1 MIEGNLKGTIIMQNI
16 FTKALRNPFYRTGS
30 LEILL
35 FFAGWGIWWSFFQ
48 IWLTTKQGFSGAQV
62 GTIYT
67 FGSAVALVL
76 MFVYGSLQDKLG
88 LKKHLLI
95 AMVGCQVLLAPFF
108 TWVYVPMLESNFY
121 VGAMVGAVYL
131 AVAYLA
137 ACPVFEAV
145 TERLSRRYS
154 FEYGQARAW
163 GSFGYAM
170 SALAAGFLF
179 TINPYLVFWTG
190 SAVSAVLLAVLLLL
204 KPENKEANVA
214 AYENSEERNKAVKS
228 PSLKEIVQVFGI
240 FDVWKIIIFVILSW
254 TFYTVFDQQMFP
266 EFFTRF
272 FATPEEGQ
280 QAYGILNS
288 VQVFLEFLMMGLV
301 PVLMKKIGVRS
312 ALLLSCLIMICRIGG
327 CGLASTPLGIGLI
340 KLLHAPETALFVLAI
355 FRYFTL
361 HFDTRVSAT
370 LYMVG
375 FQIAASVGGII
386 FSVPLGSLRD
396 SIGYQSTFLTIAGI
410 VLVATLYACCILKK
424 DDRDVEGQPLEA

>member
-1 MIEGNLKGTIIMQNI
+1 MGNLL
-16 FTKALRNPFYRTGS
+16 KAFSNPFYRTSS
-30 LEILL
+30 LEIML

-88 LKKHLLI
+88 VKKTLLI
-95 AMVGCQVLLAPFF
+95 FMVSCQVLLAPFF

-121 VGAMVGAVYL
+121 VGAMIGAVYL

-137 ACPVFEAV
+137 ACQVFEAV

-163 GSFGYAM
+163 GSLGYAI
-170 SALAAGFLF
+170 SALTAGFLF

-190 SAVSAVLLAVLLLL
+190 SAVSAVLLAILVFL
-204 KPENKEANVA
+204 KPENREDAVQQ
-214 AYENSEERNKAVKS
+214 YENREERNKDAKS
-228 PSLKEIVQVFGI
+228 PSLKEIVSVFGI
-240 FDVWKIIIFVILSW
+240 LDLWKIIIFVILTW

-272 FATPEEGQ
+272 FATPEDGQ

-288 VQVFLEFLMMGLV
+288 VQVFLEFIMMGLV
-301 PVLMKKIGVRS
+301 PILMRKIGVRR
-312 ALLLSCLIMICRIGG
+312 ALLLGCLIMVCRISG
-327 CGLASTPLGIGLI
+327 CGIASTPLGIGLI

-396 SIGYQSTFLTIAGI
+396 NIGYQHTFLIIAGI
-410 VLVATLYACCILKK
+410 VLCASVYAFFILKK
-424 DDRDVEGQPLEA
+424 DDQDVEGQPLEH

>member
-1 MIEGNLKGTIIMQNI
+1 MGNL
-16 FTKALRNPFYRTGS
+16 LRAFSNPFYRSSS

-48 IWLTTKQGFSGAQV
+48 IWLTSKQGFSGAQV

-88 LKKHLLI
+88 VKKNLLLF
-95 AMVGCQVLLAPFF
+95 MVGCQVLLAPFF
-108 TWVYVPMLESNFY
+108 TWVYVPMLESSFY

-145 TERLSRRYS
+145 TERLSRRYR

-163 GSFGYAM
+163 GSLGYAI
-170 SALAAGFLF
+170 SALTAGFLF
-179 TINPYLVFWTG
+179 TIDPYLVFWTG
-190 SAVSAVLLAVLLLL
+190 SAVSAVLFAVLVFL
-204 KPENKEANVA
+204 KPENREANVRQ
-214 AYENSEERNKAVKS
+214 YENREEKDKDAKS
-228 PSLKEIVQVFGI
+228 PSLKEIISVFGI
-240 FDVWKIIIFVILSW
+240 FDLWKIILLVILSW

-266 EFFTRF
+266 QFFTQF

-280 QAYGILNS
+280 KAYGILNS
-288 VQVFLEFLMMGLV
+288 VQVVLEFIMMGLV
-301 PVLMKKIGVRS
+301 PILMRKIGVRR
-312 ALLLSCLIMICRIGG
+312 ALLLGCFIMVCRISG
-327 CGLASTPLGIGLI
+327 CSIASSPLAIALI

-396 SIGYQSTFLTIAGI
+396 SIGYQNTFMVIAGI
-410 VLVATLYACCILKK
+410 VLCATVYAFVVLREDDEEVA
-424 DDRDVEGQPLEA
+424 GQPLEN

>member
-1 MIEGNLKGTIIMQNI
+1 MGNLL
-16 FTKALRNPFYRTGS
+16 KAFSNPFYRTSS
-30 LEILL
+30 LEIML

-88 LKKHLLI
+88 VKKTLLI
-95 AMVGCQVLLAPFF
+95 SMVSCQVLLAPFF

-121 VGAMVGAVYL
+121 VGAMIGAVYL

-163 GSFGYAM
+163 GSLGYAI
-170 SALAAGFLF
+170 SALTAGFLF

-190 SAVSAVLLAVLLLL
+190 SAVSAVLLAILVFL
-204 KPENKEANVA
+204 KPENREDAVQQ
-214 AYENSEERNKAVKS
+214 YENREERNKDAKS
-228 PSLKEIVQVFGI
+228 PSLKEIVSVFGI
-240 FDVWKIIIFVILSW
+240 LDLWKIIIFVILTW

-288 VQVFLEFLMMGLV
+288 VQVFLEFIMMGLV
-301 PVLMKKIGVRS
+301 PILMRKIGVRR
-312 ALLLSCLIMICRIGG
+312 ALLLGCLIMVCRISG
-327 CGLASTPLGIGLI
+327 CGIASTPLGIGLI

-396 SIGYQSTFLTIAGI
+396 NIGYQHTFLIIAGI
-410 VLVATLYACCILKK
+410 VLCASVYAFFILKK
-424 DDRDVEGQPLEA
+424 DDQDVEGQPLEH

>member
-1 MIEGNLKGTIIMQNI
+1 MGNLL
-16 FTKALRNPFYRTGS
+16 KAFSNPFYRTSS
-30 LEILL
+30 LEIML

-88 LKKHLLI
+88 VKKTLLI
-95 AMVGCQVLLAPFF
+95 FMVSCQVLLAPFF

-121 VGAMVGAVYL
+121 VGAMIGAVYL

-163 GSFGYAM
+163 GSLGYAI
-170 SALAAGFLF
+170 SALTAGFLF

-190 SAVSAVLLAVLLLL
+190 SAVSAVLLAILVFL
-204 KPENKEANVA
+204 KPENREDAVQQ
-214 AYENSEERNKAVKS
+214 YENREERNKDAKS
-228 PSLKEIVQVFGI
+228 PSLKEIVSVFGI
-240 FDVWKIIIFVILSW
+240 LDLWKIIIFVILTW

-288 VQVFLEFLMMGLV
+288 VQVFLEFIMMGLV
-301 PVLMKKIGVRS
+301 PILMRKIGVRR
-312 ALLLSCLIMICRIGG
+312 ALLLGCLIMVCRISG
-327 CGLASTPLGIGLI
+327 CGIASTPLGIGLI

-396 SIGYQSTFLTIAGI
+396 NIGYQHTFLIIAGI
-410 VLVATLYACCILKK
+410 VLCASVYAFFILKK
-424 DDRDVEGQPLEA
+424 DDQDVEGQPLEN

>member
-1 MIEGNLKGTIIMQNI
+1 MGNLL
-16 FTKALRNPFYRTGS
+16 KAFSNPFYRTSS

-88 LKKHLLI
+88 VKKTLLI
-95 AMVGCQVLLAPFF
+95 FMVSCQVLLAPFF

-121 VGAMVGAVYL
+121 VGAMIGAVYL

-163 GSFGYAM
+163 GSLGYAI
-170 SALAAGFLF
+170 SALTAGFLF

-190 SAVSAVLLAVLLLL
+190 SAVSAVLLAILVFL
-204 KPENKEANVA
+204 KPENREDAVQQ
-214 AYENSEERNKAVKS
+214 YENREERNKDAKS
-228 PSLKEIVQVFGI
+228 PSLKEIVSVFGI
-240 FDVWKIIIFVILSW
+240 LDLWKIIIFVILTW

-288 VQVFLEFLMMGLV
+288 VQVFLEFIMMGLV
-301 PVLMKKIGVRS
+301 PILMRKIGVRR
-312 ALLLSCLIMICRIGG
+312 ALLLGCLIMVCRISG
-327 CGLASTPLGIGLI
+327 CGIASTPLGIGLI

-396 SIGYQSTFLTIAGI
+396 NIGYQHTFLIIAGI
-410 VLVATLYACCILKK
+410 VLCASVYAFFILKK
-424 DDRDVEGQPLEA
+424 DDQDVEGQPLEH

>member
-1 MIEGNLKGTIIMQNI
+1 M
-16 FTKALRNPFYRTGS
+16 KALHNPFYRTGS

-48 IWLTTKQGFSGAQV
+48 IWLTSKQGFTGAQV

-76 MFVYGSLQDKLG
+76 MFFYGYVQDKLG

-95 AMVGCQVLLAPFF
+95 AMVGGQVLLAPFF
-108 TWVYVPMLESNFY
+108 TWIYVPMLASNFY

-163 GSFGYAM
+163 GSFGYAV
-170 SALAAGFLF
+170 SALAAGFIF

-190 SAVSAVLLAVLLLL
+190 SVVSAVLLVVLLFM
-204 KPENKEANVA
+204 KPENDERNIEQ
-214 AYENSEERNKAVKS
+214 YENQEERNKATKT
-228 PSLKEIVQVFGI
+228 PSLKEIVSVFGI
-240 FDVWKIIIFVILSW
+240 SDVWRIIVFVIMSW

-266 EFFTRF
+266 EFFTKF
-272 FATPEEGQ
+272 FVTPDEGQ
-280 QAYGILNS
+280 QAYGVLNS
-288 VQVFLEFLMMGLV
+288 IEVFLEFLMMGLI
-301 PVLMKKIGVRS
+301 PVLMKKIGIRNS
-312 ALLLSCLIMICRIGG
+312 LLLGCLIMVCRIAG
-327 CGLASTPLGIGLI
+327 CGIATTPVGIGLI
-340 KLLHAPETALFVLAI
+340 KLLHAPETAIFILAI

-396 SIGYQSTFLTIAGI
+396 NIGYQNTFLVIAGI
-410 VLVATLYACCILKK
+410 VMAATVYAFIILKK
-424 DDRDVEGQPLEA
+424 DDKDVAGQPLEV

>member
-1 MIEGNLKGTIIMQNI
+1 MGNLL
-16 FTKALRNPFYRTGS
+16 KAFSNPFYRSSS

-88 LKKHLLI
+88 LKKYLLMF
-95 AMVGCQVLLAPFF
+95 MVACQVLLAPFF

-145 TERLSRRYS
+145 TERLSRRYR

-163 GSFGYAM
+163 GSFGYAI
-170 SALAAGFLF
+170 SALSAGFLF

-190 SAVSAVLLAVLLLL
+190 SAVSAVLFVVLMFL
-204 KPENKEANVA
+204 KPENVEANVRQ
-214 AYENSEERNKAVKS
+214 YENLEEKNKDAIS
-228 PSLKEIVQVFGI
+228 PSLMEIIGVFSI
-240 FDVWKIIIFVILSW
+240 FDLWKMILFVILSW

-266 EFFTRF
+266 QFFTQF

-288 VQVFLEFLMMGLV
+288 VQVFLEFVMMGLV
-301 PVLMKKIGVRS
+301 PILMRKIGVRR
-312 ALLLSCLIMICRIGG
+312 ALLLGCFIMVCRISG
-327 CGLASTPLGIGLI
+327 CSIASSPLAIALI

-396 SIGYQSTFLTIAGI
+396 SIGYQNTFMVIAGI
-410 VLVATLYACCILKK
+410 VLCATIYAFIILREDDEEVA
-424 DDRDVEGQPLEA
+424 GQPLEN

>member
-1 MIEGNLKGTIIMQNI
+1 MGNLL
-16 FTKALRNPFYRTGS
+16 KAFSNPFYRTSS
-30 LEILL
+30 LEIML

-88 LKKHLLI
+88 VKKTLLI
-95 AMVGCQVLLAPFF
+95 FMVSCQVLLAPFF

-121 VGAMVGAVYL
+121 VGAMIGAVYL

-163 GSFGYAM
+163 GSLGYAI
-170 SALAAGFLF
+170 SALTAGFLF

-190 SAVSAVLLAVLLLL
+190 SAVSAVLLAILVFL
-204 KPENKEANVA
+204 KPENREDAVQQ
-214 AYENSEERNKAVKS
+214 YENREERNKDAKS
-228 PSLKEIVQVFGI
+228 PSLKEIVSVFGI
-240 FDVWKIIIFVILSW
+240 LDLWKIIIFVILTW

-266 EFFTRF
+266 EFFTHF

-288 VQVFLEFLMMGLV
+288 VQVFLEFIMMGLV
-301 PVLMKKIGVRS
+301 PILMRKIGVRR
-312 ALLLSCLIMICRIGG
+312 ALLLGCLIMVCRISG
-327 CGLASTPLGIGLI
+327 CGIASTPLGIGLI

-396 SIGYQSTFLTIAGI
+396 NIGYQHTFLIIAGI
-410 VLVATLYACCILKK
+410 VLCASVYAFFILKK
-424 DDRDVEGQPLEA
+424 DDQDVEGQPLEH

>member
-1 MIEGNLKGTIIMQNI
+1 MGNLL
-16 FTKALRNPFYRTGS
+16 KAFSNPFYRTSS
-30 LEILL
+30 LEIML

-88 LKKHLLI
+88 VKKTLLI
-95 AMVGCQVLLAPFF
+95 FMVSCQVLLAPFF

-121 VGAMVGAVYL
+121 VGAMIGAVYL

-163 GSFGYAM
+163 GSLGYAI
-170 SALAAGFLF
+170 SALTAGFLF

-190 SAVSAVLLAVLLLL
+190 SAVSAVLLAILVFL
-204 KPENKEANVA
+204 KPENREDAVQQ
-214 AYENSEERNKAVKS
+214 YENREERNKDAKS
-228 PSLKEIVQVFGI
+228 PSLKEIVSVFGI
-240 FDVWKIIIFVILSW
+240 LDLWKIIIFVILTW

-272 FATPEEGQ
+272 FATPEDGQ

-288 VQVFLEFLMMGLV
+288 VQVFLEFIMMGLV
-301 PVLMKKIGVRS
+301 PILMRKIGVRR
-312 ALLLSCLIMICRIGG
+312 ALLLGCLIMVCRISG
-327 CGLASTPLGIGLI
+327 CGIASTPLGIGLI

-396 SIGYQSTFLTIAGI
+396 NIGYQHTFLIIAGI
-410 VLVATLYACCILKK
+410 VLCASMYAFFILKK
-424 DDRDVEGQPLEA
+424 DDQDVEGQPLEH

>member
-1 MIEGNLKGTIIMQNI
+1 MGNL
-16 FTKALRNPFYRTGS
+16 LRAFSNPFYRSSS

-48 IWLTTKQGFSGAQV
+48 IWLTSKQGFSGAQV

-88 LKKHLLI
+88 VKKNLLLF
-95 AMVGCQVLLAPFF
+95 MVGCQVLLAPFF
-108 TWVYVPMLESNFY
+108 TWVYVPMLESSFY

-145 TERLSRRYS
+145 TERLSRRYR

-163 GSFGYAM
+163 GSLGYAI
-170 SALAAGFLF
+170 SALTAGFLF
-179 TINPYLVFWTG
+179 TIDPYLVFWTG
-190 SAVSAVLLAVLLLL
+190 SAVSAVLFAVLVFL
-204 KPENKEANVA
+204 KPENREANVRQ
-214 AYENSEERNKAVKS
+214 YENREEKDKDAKS
-228 PSLKEIVQVFGI
+228 PSLKEIISVFGI
-240 FDVWKIIIFVILSW
+240 FDLWKIILLVILSW

-266 EFFTRF
+266 QFFTQF

-280 QAYGILNS
+280 KAYGILNS
-288 VQVFLEFLMMGLV
+288 VQVFLEFIMMGLV
-301 PVLMKKIGVRS
+301 PILMRKIGVRR
-312 ALLLSCLIMICRIGG
+312 ALLLGCFIMVCRISG
-327 CGLASTPLGIGLI
+327 CSIASSPLAIALI

-396 SIGYQSTFLTIAGI
+396 SIGYQNTFMVIAGI
-410 VLVATLYACCILKK
+410 VLCATVYAFVVLREDDEEVA
-424 DDRDVEGQPLEA
+424 GQPLEN

>member
-1 MIEGNLKGTIIMQNI
+1 MGKFFQS
-16 FTKALRNPFYRTGS
+16 FSNPFYRVSS

-48 IWLTTKQGFSGAQV
+48 IWLTTKQGFTGAQV

-76 MFVYGSLQDKLG
+76 MFVYGSVQDKLG
-88 LKKHLLI
+88 VKKNLLI
-95 AMVGCQVLLAPFF
+95 FMAGCQVLLAPFF

-131 AVAYLA
+131 SVAYLA

-145 TERLSRRYS
+145 TERLSRRYR

-163 GSFGYAM
+163 GSLGYAL
-170 SALAAGFLF
+170 SALTAGFLF
-179 TINPYLVFWTG
+179 TINPYLIFWTG
-190 SAVSAVLLAVLLLL
+190 SAVSAVLLAILVFL
-204 KPENKEANVA
+204 KPENSEVNVQQ
-214 AYENSEERNKAVKS
+214 YENREERNKDAKS
-228 PSLKEIVQVFGI
+228 PSLKEILSVFGI
-240 FDVWKIIIFVILSW
+240 FDLWKIIIFVILSW

-280 QAYGILNS
+280 QAYGVLNS
-288 VQVFLEFLMMGLV
+288 VQVFLEFVMMGLV
-301 PVLMKKIGVRS
+301 PILMRKIGVRR
-312 ALLLSCLIMICRIGG
+312 ALLLGCLIMVCRISG
-327 CGLASTPLGIGLI
+327 CGIASTPLGIALI

-396 SIGYQSTFLTIAGI
+396 SIGYQHTFLLIAGI
-410 VLVATLYACCILKK
+410 VLCATVYAFLILKK
-424 DDRDVEGQPLEA
+424 DDQDVAGQPLEN